1 MSLGSDLVKLQE
13 TDLELASLNK
23 QLGSLPII
31 DELVKKRSAL
41 SKLRTEATRLLA
53 VRKDAQIAVDDLDE
67 GERACHE
74 AVSVAQARPM
84 DPSDYRAMRDLEE
97 ELSNLAKRL
106 ERIEFDRPAA
116 RDALAAAQERE
127 RKLVDYI
134 KRFEAAIVEDT
145 RSARDQAS
153 AIQAEIDELSLRR
166 SRLFGRLP
174 QDVQKLYERSSKRF
188 KGLCVERIQGNVP
201 TVCRTALQPA
211 SMDALRHAS
220 FYAEC
225 PYCHRIIVVDE
236 RE

>member
-1 MSLGSDLVKLQE
+1 MRLGSDLIKLQE
-13 TDLELASLNK
+13 TDLELAKLGK

-31 DELVKKRSAL
+31 DELAKKRAAL
-41 SKLRTEATRLLA
+41 TKLRAEATRLLA
-53 VRKDAQIAVDDLDE
+53 VRKD
-67 GERACHE
+67 ERACHE
-74 AVSVAQARPM
+74 AVAAAQARSV

-106 ERIEFDRPAA
+106 ERIEFDRPEA
-116 RDALAAAQERE
+116 REALAAAEERE
-127 RKLVDYI
+127 RKLADYI

-166 SRLFGRLP
+166 SHLFGRLP
-174 QDVQKLYERSSKRF
+174 KDVQGLYERSSKRF

-211 SMDALRHAS
+211 SMDALRHATD
-220 FYAEC
+220 YAEC
-225 PYCHRIIVVDE
+225 PYCHRIIVVNE
-236 RE
+236 QE

>member
-1 MSLGSDLVKLQE
+1 MSLGSDLIKLQE
-13 TDLELASLNK
+13 TDLELAKLGK
-23 QLGSLPII
+23 QLGSLPIV
-31 DELVKKRSAL
+31 DELAKKRAAL
-41 SKLRTEATRLLA
+41 TKLRAEATRLLA

-74 AVSVAQARPM
+74 AVAAAQARSV

-97 ELSNLAKRL
+97 
-106 ERIEFDRPAA
+106 A
-116 RDALAAAQERE
+116 REALAAAEERE
-127 RKLVDYI
+127 RKLADYI

-166 SRLFGRLP
+166 SHLFGRLP
-174 QDVQKLYERSSKRF
+174 KDVQGLYERSSKRF

-211 SMDALRHAS
+211 SMDALRHATD
-220 FYAEC
+220 YAEC
-225 PYCHRIIVVDE
+225 PYCHRIIVVNE
-236 RE
+236 QE

>member
-1 MSLGSDLVKLQE
+1 MSLGSDLIKLQE
-13 TDLELASLNK
+13 TDLELAKLGK

-31 DELVKKRSAL
+31 DELGKKRAAL
-41 SKLRTEATRLLA
+41 TKLRAEATRLLA

-74 AVSVAQARPM
+74 AVAAAQARSV

-106 ERIEFDRPAA
+106 ERIEFDRPEA
-116 RDALAAAQERE
+116 RE
-127 RKLVDYI
+127 RKLADYI

-166 SRLFGRLP
+166 SHLFGRLP
-174 QDVQKLYERSSKRF
+174 EDVQGLYERSSKRF

-211 SMDALRHAS
+211 SMDALRHATD
-220 FYAEC
+220 YAEC
-225 PYCHRIIVVDE
+225 PYCHRIIVVNE
-236 RE
+236 QE

>member
-1 MSLGSDLVKLQE
+1 MSLGSDLIKLQE
-13 TDLELASLNK
+13 TDLELENLGK

-31 DELVKKRSAL
+31 GELAKKRAAL
-41 SKLRTEATRLLA
+41 SKLRSEATRLLA
-53 VRKDAQIAVDDLDE
+53 VRKDAQLAVDDLDE

-74 AVSVAQARPM
+74 AVETAQARPV

-116 RDALAAAQERE
+116 RDALAAAEERE
-127 RKLVDYI
+127 RKLLDYI

-153 AIQAEIDELSLRR
+153 AVQAEIDELSLRR
-166 SRLFGRLP
+166 DHLFDRLP
-174 QDVQKLYERSSKRF
+174 EDVRELYTRSSKRF
-188 KGLCVERIQGNVP
+188 KGLCVERIQGNIP

-211 SMDALRHAS
+211 SMDTLRHAGD
-220 FYAEC
+220 YAEC
-225 PYCHRIIVVDE
+225 PYCHRIIVVND

>member
-1 MSLGSDLVKLQE
+1 MSLGSDLIKLQE
-13 TDLELASLNK
+13 TDLELAKLGK

-31 DELVKKRSAL
+31 DELAKKRAAL
-41 SKLRTEATRLLA
+41 TKLRAEATRLLA

-74 AVSVAQARPM
+74 AAAAQARPV

-106 ERIEFDRPAA
+106 ERIEFDRPEA
-116 RDALAAAQERE
+116 REALAAAEERE
-127 RKLVDYI
+127 RKLADYI

-166 SRLFGRLP
+166 SHLFGRLP
-174 QDVQKLYERSSKRF
+174 KDVQGLYERSSKRF

-211 SMDALRHAS
+211 SMDALRHATD
-220 FYAEC
+220 YAEC
-225 PYCHRIIVVDE
+225 PYCHRIIVVNE
-236 RE
+236 QE

>member
-1 MSLGSDLVKLQE
+1 MSLGSDLIKLQE
-13 TDLELASLNK
+13 TDLELAKLGK

-31 DELVKKRSAL
+31 GELAEKRAAL
-41 SKLRTEATRLLA
+41 TKLRAEATRLLA

-74 AVSVAQARPM
+74 AVAAAQARSV

-106 ERIEFDRPAA
+106 ERIEFDRPEA
-116 RDALAAAQERE
+116 REALAAAEERE
-127 RKLVDYI
+127 RKLADYI

-153 AIQAEIDELSLRR
+153 AIQTEIDELSLRR
-166 SRLFGRLP
+166 NHLFGRLP
-174 QDVQKLYERSSKRF
+174 EDVQGLYERSSKRF
-188 KGLCVERIQGNVP
+188 KGLCVERIQGNFP

-211 SMDALRHAS
+211 SMDALRHATD
-220 FYAEC
+220 YAEC
-225 PYCHRIIVVDE
+225 PYCHRIIVVNE
-236 RE
+236 QE